1 VIHQASIAG
10 LAGALASL
18 WYESWENPFVFCY
31 LIGLDLIV
39 LLRAA
44 RLAPVPAEQRKPFAW
59 SIRCANFFT
68 PSTMSKV

>member
-10 LAGALASL
+10 LASALTSY
-18 WYESWENPFVFCY
+18 WYESWENPLLFCY

-44 RLAPVPAEQRKPFAW
+44 RPAQVPAEQRKPFAW
-59 SIRCANFFT
+59 SNRCVSFFT
-68 PSTMSKV
+68 PSTMSKA